1 MFADVIKFRWRHIR
15 QEWTLWYVDKD
26 TLTGKTSCDDGGG
39 NWRNASTSQGTNVK
53 DYRSEESGMEYILS
67 WSPQDT
73 LIFHFYTPDLWDTT
87 FLLFQVTLFVVICC
101 GHLGNECT
109 MPHVCMCNFSRDQY
123 LVFVQTKQQENLI
136 WSVVVCKA
144 VLWIFLSS
152 NSKQDMYK
160 HSLPLFNILFRLTGR
175 CVEKDRTQN
184 TLKCL

>member
-1 MFADVIKFRWRHIR
+1 MWRWRWKLKECIYKSR
-15 QEWTLWYVDKD
+15 NKCQRLQERGEWHGIHSFLEPPRHLDFPFLYSRPV
-26 TLTGKTSCDDGGG
+26 
-39 NWRNASTSQGTNVK
+39 RHYIFV
-53 DYRSEESGMEYILS
+53 SG
-67 WSPQDT
+67 
-73 LIFHFYTPDLWDTT
+73 HF
-87 FLLFQVTLFVVICC
+87 FVVICC

-109 MPHVCMCNFSRDQY
+109 MPHVCMGNFSRDQY

-175 CVEKDRTQN
+175 FVEKDRTQN